1 MMLACIGYALAE
13 REPEI
18 DMDFEA
24 DDRKYDADLK
34 VRMAA
39 DKARWEADMV
49 VHLKIVKERL
59 EAVAERIKQ
68 FRKS

>member
-1 MMLACIGYALAE
+1 MNV
-13 REPEI
+13 
-18 DMDFEA
+18 DVEA

-49 VHLKIVKERL
+49 VHLKVVKERL